1 MSFHPVIRDSND
13 ATFDIRPLVAFKTRS
28 EAEARSLRVFSAHV
42 LGGSYQ
48 YKRGDKLV
56 IVEIN
61 DDGQNSQQVVAV
73 FDPATQ
79 RWNDAQ

>member
-1 MSFHPVIRDSND
+1 
-13 ATFDIRPLVAFKTRS
+13 
-28 EAEARSLRVFSAHV
+28 V